1 MTETP
6 TLTLPAID
14 PETVEA
20 KRGANYSDEFAGPV
34 KDREKRALGDALGLG
49 QFGVN
54 LVTMEPG
61 ALSSLRHWHS
71 GEEEF
76 VWVVSGELVLVQDGG
91 ETVLRAGDAAAFK
104 AGGPDG
110 HHLRNRSGAVA
121 SFLVIGTRAA
131 SDTCTYPDVDLINR
145 TEGARNWFT
154 LRDGTFVKEA
164 S

>member
-1 MTETP
+1 MP
-6 TLTLPAID
+6 KID
-14 PETVEA
+14 LDAVESEIGSTYPEPYA
-20 KRGANYSDEFAGPV
+20 SQMGGRGFQ
-34 KDREKRALGDALGLG
+34 ALGDAAGLT

-54 LVTMEPG
+54 LVTMPPG
-61 ALSSLRHWHS
+61 AISSLRHWHT
-71 GEEEF
+71 GEDEF
-76 VWVVSGELVLVQDGG
+76 VWMVSGELVLVQDGG

-104 AGGPDG
+104 AGDPDG

>member
-1 MTETP
+1 MP
-6 TLTLPAID
+6 KID
-14 PETVEA
+14 INAVATFTGSTYPEPYA
-20 KRGANYSDEFAGPV
+20 SQMGGRSFQ
-34 KDREKRALGDALGLG
+34 ALGDTAGLT

-71 GEEEF
+71 GEDEF

-104 AGGPDG
+104 AGDPDG